1 MRFSIKIAMLSAV
14 LAADLSFFLFL
25 GTHFPEAY
33 ELVFEKMPWPDNLEK
48 TFAIIIGLVIATVT
62 SLSIAYLM
70 TKRLLKSIQRG

>member
-1 MRFSIKIAMLSAV
+1 MLSAV

-25 GTHFPEAY
+25 GTHFPKAY
-33 ELVFEKMPWPDNLEK
+33 ELVFEKMPWPNNLEK
-48 TFAIIIGLVIATVT
+48 TFAIITGLVIATLT